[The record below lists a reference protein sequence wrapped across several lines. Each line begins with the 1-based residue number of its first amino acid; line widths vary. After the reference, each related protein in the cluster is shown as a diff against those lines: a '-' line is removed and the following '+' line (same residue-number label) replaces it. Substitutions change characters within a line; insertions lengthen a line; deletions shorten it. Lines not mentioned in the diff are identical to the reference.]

1 MGEAVIMRRSNGG
14 NEKWATP
21 VSTGTVSGLSPR
33 KVTFTNIVSKPKR
46 FILILNQN
54 KNYTDDRNN
63 RTTCLYWDSKQ
74 AFYGSVE
81 DGSSSSGSMGRS
93 DFLTYSNVIVEYDS
107 STKQLSINT
116 TTLNFWTGTN
126 IYSLYYSY

>member
-21 VSTGTVSGLSPR
+21 VSNGTVSYPTT
-33 KVTFTNIVSKPKR
+33 KITFTNIVSKPKR

-54 KNYTDDRNN
+54 KNYTDDRNL
-63 RTTCLYWDSKQ
+63 RVTCLYWDSKQ

-81 DGSSSSGSMGRS
+81 EGNSSSGSSGRS
-93 DFLTYSNVIVEYDS
+93 AFLTYSNVIVEYDS
-107 STKQLSINT
+107 STKQLSISCGNY
-116 TTLNFWTGTN
+116 NFWTGTN